1 MAGAAILFI
10 FFNCPWQG
18 AGEYFDPNHQAVNL
32 NKFVNE
38 HVPGQQTKRI
48 ERLYRHVVSHCMK
61 QSNGPNAPMFA
72 SLVTNSELVT

>member
-1 MAGAAILFI
+1 
-10 FFNCPWQG
+10 
-18 AGEYFDPNHQAVNL
+18 VNL